1 MKQKQR
7 RIYCGDEFQLLAAKL
22 SPEELTCISHCAV
35 FDDCAADGDC
45 KLQDKVDNILKG

>member
-7 RIYCGDEFQLLAAKL
+7 RIYCGDDYKLLAAKL
-22 SPEELTCISHCAV
+22 SPEEITCISHCAV

-45 KLQDKVDNILKG
+45 ELQKKVNKIIGE